1 MSRASDLQGLAM
13 ENVLQGQRLFTSRL
27 AIGLVQGLAL
37 YLLYRAYD
45 TKTWPGTNGL
55 VFEPLTLVLLFI
67 PTLLIS
73 ALGEMPLRKAAIWAG
88 VALAV
93 MAGLAF
99 FDNWSAWPVD
109 WNFIKSGAEPHVAPS
124 PQFFVFGALGL
135 FVAHALVVGGSIDRR
150 VMASYPTHFDTAWKL
165 AVQLALA
172 GVFVGAFWILLF
184 LGAGLFNLILLGF
197 FQRLIRHEW
206 FAIPVTA
213 LAAAGAVHLTDI
225 RPALVRGART
235 LLLSLLSWLLPLITL
250 IVGGFVASLPFTGLK
265 PLWGIG
271 HASAL
276 LLAASA
282 ALIVLINAAYQDGD
296 AERRPPKILRWSAS
310 VAAILPLPLS
320 VIAAYALYL
329 RVAQYGWTVERIW
342 MAATVLL
349 ALAYACGYAAAAIP
363 QDRWLTRIERWNFV
377 MSLAGLAVLVALFTP
392 IASPA
397 RIAVADQVARLNSG
411 KVAAA
416 KFDFDYLRWQ
426 GGRYG
431 RDALT
436 KLAASSDAF
445 TKKAASY
452 ALRQTARYQIAS
464 ANAPSFA
471 GRLTVYPRGQTLP
484 ASFIAMDWN
493 KEQRAWL
500 RPTCNGIGPCDA
512 ILADLNGDGRPEVL
526 IYQKQAIFLQVF
538 HEDGASGWSEAG
550 RINIP
555 PVCPRLLDALREGQF
570 TTAPP
575 PAQHWNS
582 IEFGG
587 VQYQLRPDE
596 TGREYPKCPGQK

>member
-1 MSRASDLQGLAM
+1 M
-13 ENVLQGQRLFTSRL
+13 EAVLQGQRLFTARL
-27 AIGLVQGLAL
+27 VIGLAQGLAL
-37 YLLYRAYD
+37 YLLYSAYD
-45 TKTWPGTNGL
+45 AKAWPGTNGL
-55 VFEPLTLVLLFI
+55 LFEPLVLVFLFI

-73 ALGEMPLRKAAIWAG
+73 ALGEMSWRRATAWAG
-88 VALAV
+88 IALV
-93 MAGLAF
+93 VVAGLAF

-124 PQFFVFGALGL
+124 PQFFVFGAVGL

-150 VMASYPTHFDTAWKL
+150 FMASYPTHFDTAWKL

-206 FAIPVTA
+206 FSIPVTA

-235 LLLSLLSWLLPLITL
+235 LLLTLLSWLLPLITL
-250 IVGGFVASLPFTGLK
+250 IVGGFVVSLPFTGLRS
-265 PLWGIG
+265 LWGIG

-276 LLAASA
+276 LLAAAA

-296 AERRPPKILRWSAS
+296 AERRPPQILRWSGR

-320 VIAAYALYL
+320 IIAAYALGL

-349 ALAYACGYAAAAIP
+349 ALAYAAGYVAAAIP
-363 QDRWLTRIERWNFV
+363 STPWLARIERWNFV
-377 MSLAGLAVLVALFTP
+377 MALAGLAVLLGLFTP

-411 KVAAA
+411 KVTAA
-416 KFDFDYLRWQ
+416 KFDFDYLRWK

-436 KLAASSDAF
+436 ALAASKDAF

-452 ALRQTARYQIAS
+452 ALRQNARYQVANTAS
-464 ANAPSFA
+464 PAFA
-471 GRLTVYPRGQTLP
+471 GHLTVYPRGQTLP
-484 ASFIAMDWN
+484 ASFVAMDWS
-493 KEQRAWL
+493 KEQRLWL

-512 ILADLNGDGRPEVL
+512 ILADLDGDGRPEVL
-526 IYQKQAIFLQVF
+526 IYQNQAIFLQVF
-538 HEDGASGWSEAG
+538 HEDGAGGWTEAG

-555 PVCPRLLDALREGQF
+555 PICPRLLEALRQGQF
-570 TTAPP
+570 DTVPP
-575 PAQHWNS
+575 QPQHWNT

-587 VQYQLRPDE
+587 VQYQLRPDG
-596 TGREYPKCPGQK
+596 TGQEYPKCPT